1 MLKGIYLTVMMGPV
15 VAVPVPKSVADS
27 LTAVQVTNASGSRSG
42 FQLTFTLAKNSPLT
56 TTLIPAGFFD
66 PLIRVIIIVTVGGL
80 PNVIMDGVITQQQ
93 VTTSNEAGQSTL
105 TVTGEDVS
113 RMMDLIDF
121 TGIPYP
127 MPPEARVALMIAKY
141 AVFGIIPA
149 VIPSVLL
156 DVPIPVQEI
165 PHHQGTDFAYINQL
179 ADDVGYVFYVEPG
192 PAPGVNVAYW
202 GPEVKVGVP
211 QPALN
216 VNMDAQTN
224 VESLNFTFDGMSKT
238 LYILY
243 IQNLLTKVPIPI
255 PIPDITPLNPPLGAR
270 PPVPH
275 RVKFIPDKDLFDDRD
290 NGSNDSPA
298 KLSPVRAALI
308 GLAKASKS
316 ADSVSASG
324 SLNVL
329 RYGRVLKARSLV
341 GVRGAGLAYDG
352 LYYVKSVTHDI
363 KHGEYKQSFTLTR
376 NALISTAPTVPV

>member
-27 LTAVQVTNASGSRSG
+27 LTAVQVTTASGSRSG

-93 VTTSNEAGQSTL
+93 VTASNDAGQSTL
-105 TVTGEDVS
+105 TVTGEDLS

-121 TGIPYP
+121 TGLPFP
-127 MPPEARVALMIAKY
+127 MPAEARVALMVAKY
-141 AVFGIIPA
+141 AVFGVIPA
-149 VIPSVLL
+149 VVPSVLL
-156 DVPIPVQEI
+156 DMPIPVERI
-165 PHHQGTDFAYINQL
+165 PKQQGTDYAYINQL

-275 RVKFIPDKDLFDDRD
+275 RVKFIPDKEDHRD
-290 NGSNDSPA
+290 NDSPA
-298 KLSPVRAALI
+298 KYSPIQAALI

-324 SLNVL
+324 TLNVL

>member
-1 MLKGIYLTVMMGPV
+1 MLKGVYLTLLMGPA
-15 VAVPVPKSVADS
+15 VAVPVPKAVADA
-27 LTAVQVTNASGSRSG
+27 LTGVQVTTASGSRSG
-42 FQLTFTLAKNSPLT
+42 FQLSFTLAKNSPLA

-66 PLIRVIIIVTVGGL
+66 PLVRVIIVVTVGGQ

-93 VTTSNEAGQSTL
+93 MVASNEAGQSTL

-113 RMMDLIDF
+113 RAMDLIDF
-121 TGIPYP
+121 TGFPWP
-127 MPPEARVALMIAKY
+127 AMPAEARVALMIAKY
-141 AVFGIIPA
+141 AVFGLIPA

-156 DVPIPVQEI
+156 DVPNPLEIIPKQ
-165 PHHQGTDFAYINQL
+165 QGTDFAYINQL

-216 VNMDAQTN
+216 VNMDAETN
-224 VESLNFTFDGMSKT
+224 VEALNFTFDGMSKT

-243 IQNLLTKVPIPI
+243 IQNLLTKAPIPI

-270 PPVPH
+270 PPIPH
-275 RVKFIPDKDLFDDRD
+275 HVKFIPDKESEKD
-290 NGSNDSPA
+290 NDAPA
-298 KLSPVRAALI
+298 KLSPIQAALI
-308 GLAKASKS
+308 GLAKAAKS

-363 KHGEYKQSFTLTR
+363 KHGEYKQSFTLSR
-376 NALISTAPTVPV
+376 NALIPTTPTVPV

>member
-1 MLKGIYLTVMMGPV
+1 MLKGIYLTVLMGPV
-15 VAVPVPKSVADS
+15 VAVPIPKSVADS
-27 LTAVQVTNASGSRSG
+27 LTAVQVTTASGSRSG

-66 PLIRVIIIVTVGGL
+66 PLIRVIIIVTIGGL

-93 VTTSNEAGQSTL
+93 VTTSNDAGLSTL

-121 TGIPYP
+121 TGFPFP
-127 MPPEARVALMIAKY
+127 MPAEARVALMVAKY

-149 VIPSVLL
+149 VIPSVLI
-156 DVPIPVQEI
+156 DMPIPVERI
-165 PHHQGTDFAYINQL
+165 PKQQGTDFAYINQL

-192 PAPGVNVAYW
+192 PAPGINVAYW

-216 VNMDAQTN
+216 INMDAQTN

-275 RVKFIPDKDLFDDRD
+275 KVKFIPDKENERD
-290 NGSNDSPA
+290 NDSPA
-298 KLSPVRAALI
+298 KYSPIQAALI
-308 GLAKASKS
+308 GLAKASKA

-324 SLNVL
+324 TLNVL

-376 NALISTAPTVPV
+376 NALISTTPTVPV